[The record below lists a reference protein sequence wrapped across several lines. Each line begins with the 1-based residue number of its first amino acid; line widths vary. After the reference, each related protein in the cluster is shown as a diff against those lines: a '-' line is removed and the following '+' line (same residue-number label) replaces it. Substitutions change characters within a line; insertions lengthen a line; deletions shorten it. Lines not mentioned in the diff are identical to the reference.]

1 MFSAVPPPNC
11 YPSFSQKVTPF
22 LTLNILLFFLIEP
35 YTQRIIQ
42 CLFCCV
48 WLCGGS
54 IMYFRFIVCIFRYF
68 IVTVL
73 YIHSIVNGHKD
84 CFQFGIITYAV
95 IVIFICI
102 YLMISGVEH
111 FFVCLLAIR
120 VFFGQI
126 STLLPIFE

>member
-1 MFSAVPPPNC
+1 
-11 YPSFSQKVTPF
+11 
-22 LTLNILLFFLIEP
+22 
-35 YTQRIIQ
+35 
-42 CLFCCV
+42 
-48 WLCGGS
+48 
-54 IMYFRFIVCIFRYF
+54 MYFRFIVCISRYF

-84 CFQFGIITYAV
+84 CFQFGIIRYVV